1 MVTQTIQSIGPLMT
15 AGLAAAICLLIV
27 TFAEWL
33 QAKRNRRVAKLAFG
47 PGGQPAAWARCV
59 PLFRVLALTAM
70 SWGFVI
76 LLMVPP
82 KAAEVEPAVEASKH
96 VLVCLDSSPSMFL
109 KDAGRRELRSGDYE
123 QRMIR
128 GGKVVQAVLDR
139 LDAENTRITVFGIYT
154 KAIPIVEETY
164 DKSVVQNLFDGL
176 PVYSAFK
183 PGPTQLSSSV
193 SDAIEYA
200 RRWPD
205 DSTLLLVVS
214 DGDSTDKTPI
224 RAIPKAISDT
234 LVIGVGQTSQST
246 SIAGHASRQDLDSL
260 RTLAE
265 QLRGNYF
272 DANLN
277 HLPSELL
284 NRLAIIQPRVAQ
296 DVGLRDAAVF
306 AIALGAVWLSLLLP
320 ALSLWGMPRKAQG
333 VGDPSNPSNSSNLSN
348 TAQPMRGGLL

>member
-1 MVTQTIQSIGPLMT
+1 MVVQTIESIGPLWM
-15 AGLAAAICLLIV
+15 AGIAFAMCMMIV
-27 TFAEWL
+27 ALAEWL
-33 QAKRNRRVAKLAFG
+33 QSKRNRRVAKLAFG
-47 PGGQPAAWARCV
+47 QSGQPAMWARCV
-59 PLFRVLALTAM
+59 PLVRVVVLSIM

-82 KAAEVEPAVEASKH
+82 QAAEVEPAVEASKH

-109 KDAGRRELRSGDYE
+109 KDAGRRELQSGDYE
-123 QRMIR
+123 QRMVR
-128 GGKVVQAVLDR
+128 AGKVVQAVLDR
-139 LDAENTRITVFGIYT
+139 LDAENTRITVFGVYT
-154 KAIPIVEETY
+154 KAVPIVEETY

-193 SDAIEYA
+193 ADAIEYA

-234 LVIGVGQTSQST
+234 LVIGVGQTGQST
-246 SIAGHASRQDLDSL
+246 SIAGHPSRQDVGSL

-265 QLRGNYF
+265 QLRGSYF

-284 NRLAIIQPRVAQ
+284 NRLSIIQPRVGQ
-296 DVGLRDAAVF
+296 DIGLRDAAVF
-306 AIALGAVWLSLLLP
+306 VIVLGAFLLSMLLP
-320 ALSLWGMPRKAQG
+320 ALSLWGMPRKAHITVESSG
-333 VGDPSNPSNSSNLSN
+333 RNGTGPSVS
-348 TAQPMRGGLL
+348 GGLV